1 MKLIKRTSD
10 LDEVVQKSEDQRI
23 PDGKYYGELNNM
35 VFVEVDGCIYDVLAE
50 FSIFLKHDH
59 PVINYQMIPLEEW
72 FKSEEQNSLD
82 SLRSFAKTNHIGLD
96 EMVGTI
102 GRITVENQKETSKRE
117 ISRVTNYTPE
127 FDEEIIV
134 SA

>member
-1 MKLIKRTSD
+1 MKLIKRTID

-35 VFVEVDGCIYDVLAE
+35 VFVEVDGCIHDVLAE

-59 PVINYQMIPLEEW
+59 PIINYQMIPLEEW
-72 FKSEEQNSLD
+72 FKSEEQNLLD
-82 SLRSFAKTNHIGLD
+82 GLRSFARANHIRLD

-102 GRITVENQKETSKRE
+102 GRIAVETQRETSGRE

-127 FDEEIIV
+127 FDEENIV